1 MCDLDQF
8 SKIQSQLH
16 TFELVPLMKLIDIT
30 LAIFLAATFDF

>member
-16 TFELVPLMKLIDIT
+16 LNMKLIDIT
-30 LAIFLAATFDF
+30 PAIFLAATFDF